1 MAEATITVLNRSGL
15 HARPAATFVRTAAG
29 FGADVRLC
37 NLSRDPGRMASAK
50 SMLAVLGLGVGHGDE
65 IRLEATGAD
74 ADAAIDT
81 LLALIA
87 GGLGEGMA
95 AAPPALL
102 EPASGTGA
110 PLIGLDAAVAESCRQ
125 LDLLAARLRDRG
137 LPDES

>member
-15 HARPAATFVRTAAG
+15 HARPAATFVRTATG

-95 AAPPALL
+95 EATD
-102 EPASGTGA
+102 G
-110 PLIGLDAAVAESCRQ
+110 
-125 LDLLAARLRDRG
+125 
-137 LPDES
+137 

>member
-1 MAEATITVLNRSGL
+1 MAEATITVLNGSGL
-15 HARPAATFVRTAAG
+15 HARPPATFVRTAAG

-74 ADAAIDT
+74 ADDAIDT

-95 AAPPALL
+95 EA
-102 EPASGTGA
+102 TGERRRF
-110 PLIGLDAAVAESCRQ
+110 PG
-125 LDLLAARLRDRG
+125 
-137 LPDES
+137 